1 MKDYRIKIKPIVN
14 EDYFDILNEYWEI
27 KDDLFINK
35 PRQLIEQYDL
45 EMRELNK
52 IVKDNS
58 ECRIIYGSCSG
69 CKVDVSDIIYT
80 QTAFKDSQKRTVER
94 CPNCEATFL
103 EEREYQMRRQFEDDN
118 KQREIEK
125 IELEKKN
132 EEIFGQVIPN
142 EKSESLTKDE
152 LDIFKTIFRLI
163 RISRNDN
170 ENRSSIFRE
179 VFKGSPLDREVW
191 AKIGSIEKKGLL
203 VVERDSNGYK
213 SRVLRFT
220 LPHMLKKDFID
231 ERVLTNDLDFI
242 SFSLLQRTKNNQVC
256 RSDYAGTFYL
266 DRSVKLNKNVEYVY
280 EGYINT
286 DGSLTLKIQ
295 PLYNVEN
302 NFNIK

>member
-1 MKDYRIKIKPIVN
+1 MKLRAKI
-14 EDYFDILNEYWEI
+14 
-27 KDDLFINK
+27 DDNISTKKITL
-35 PRQLIEQYDL
+35 RQLITQVFPHPNLQVSIESIHPNITFYI
-45 EMRELNK
+45 K
-52 IVKDNS
+52 
-58 ECRIIYGSCSG
+58 
-69 CKVDVSDIIYT
+69 CKRKTGV
-80 QTAFKDSQKRTVER
+80 
-94 CPNCEATFL
+94 CPNCGKL
-103 EEREYQMRRQFEDDN
+103 
-118 KQREIEK
+118 
-125 IELEKKN
+125 
-132 EEIFGQVIPN
+132 
-142 EKSESLTKDE
+142 S
-152 LDIFKTIFRLI
+152 
-163 RISRNDN
+163 
-170 ENRSSIFRE
+170 SSIHSKYLRKLQDRPISNIC
-179 VFKGSPLDREVW
+179 VIVNVMTRKFKCHNPDREVW